1 MSSRAHA
8 ELLDESLSVL
18 QDEEDSHPASAV
30 HTPPKKQIPVLSAFN
45 HLLTQTTA
53 YVGALALLADVLL
66 VFSSI
71 FWRYALNE
79 PLDWSEEVA
88 RALMVTI
95 IFAGA
100 ATSMGRGGH
109 IGVDLFMGWL
119 PHRVRVYV
127 AHASRWVLL
136 AVSVGL
142 MLSSFDLVTAAKV
155 QTTPTG
161 LPNLIYV
168 IPVVFGAV
176 VMSFVALEHA
186 LQANMKELLISLA
199 GVTVLGLIGFVVVKT
214 VPEGVSASGLLM
226 LACFVLGILAG
237 VPIAFTLS
245 IAAMSFFVASPFLP
259 FVFFSQ
265 QVAAGVDHFVLL
277 AIPFFLL
284 AGAAMEVNGMSTRL
298 VELIVRLMGRLR
310 GGLNM
315 TIVFGIAFF
324 SGISGSKL
332 ADIAAVGGVLMPA
345 IRRARQ
351 SSKDAAGLFAASAV
365 MAETIPP
372 CVNMIVMG
380 FVANLSIGALF
391 IAGLIPAAALLILLI
406 IASIVFG
413 KRINVEKAYPVQMPM
428 KQLLIGAGV
437 GLIMVLMIGRGVMAG
452 IATATEI
459 SAFAVVYA
467 IVIGRLA
474 FRELTMKAT
483 VKLFVDTATK
493 SGMLLFI
500 VAAATSLSYGLT
512 MEMIPQKLA
521 AQLISLGT
529 DYGPWLFLVLSIIVV
544 AVFGAV
550 LEGAP
555 ALIIF
560 GPILVPI
567 GVQLGFNPYHYATVL
582 ILSMGFGLFAPP
594 IGLGLYATC
603 AVCGVTMKE
612 VIRPMFKYMVIVLIG
627 IFVIAFVPALT
638 TWLPNVMGY
647 VM

>member
-1 MSSRAHA
+1 MSSLAHA
-8 ELLDESLSVL
+8 ELLNPSY
-18 QDEEDSHPASAV
+18 SAV
-30 HTPPKKQIPVLSAFN
+30 ADEDDAPLSPSAHSQPQQRIPVLSALN
-45 HLLTQTTA
+45 HRLTQATA
-53 YVGALALLADVLL
+53 YVGAAALLADVLL

-79 PLDWSEEVA
+79 PLDWAEEVA

-109 IGVDLFMGWL
+109 IGVDLFLGWL
-119 PHRVRVYV
+119 PLKVRVYV
-127 AHASRWVLL
+127 MHASRWVLL

-142 MLSSFDLVTAAKV
+142 MLSSFDLVSASLV

-161 LPNLIYV
+161 LPQLIYV

-186 LQANMKELLISLA
+186 LQARMKEVVISLL
-199 GVTVLGLIGFVVVKT
+199 GVAVLGLIGFTILKT
-214 VPEGVSASGLLM
+214 VPEGVSGPGFLM
-226 LACFVLGILAG
+226 FACFFLGILAG

-245 IAAMSFFVASPFLP
+245 MSAMSFFVASPFLP

-298 VELIVRLMGRLR
+298 VELIVRLMGRMR

-391 IAGLIPAAALLILLI
+391 IAGLVPAACLLTLLV
-406 IASIVFG
+406 IASVVFG
-413 KRINVEKAYPVQMPM
+413 KRIDVEKAYPVQMP
-428 KQLLIGAGV
+428 KRQLVIGAGV
-437 GLIMVLMIGRGVMAG
+437 GLVMVLMIGRGVMAG

-467 IVIGRLA
+467 IVVGRLA
-474 FRELTMKAT
+474 FRELTLKAT
-483 VKLFVDTATK
+483 VKLFVDTAAK

-512 MEMIPQKLA
+512 MEMIPQKLGA
-521 AQLISLGT
+521 YLVSLGT
-529 DYGPWLFLVLSIIVV
+529 DHGPALFMVLSIVTV
-544 AVFGAV
+544 AIFGAV

-567 GVQLGFNPYHYATVL
+567 GVQLGFDPYHYATVL
-582 ILSMGFGLFAPP
+582 IISMGFGLFAPP

-603 AVCGVTMKE
+603 AVCGVTMKD
-612 VIRPMFKYMVIVLIG
+612 VIRPMCKYMVIVLIG
-627 IFVIAFVPALT
+627 LLVIAFVPALT
-638 TWLPNVMGY
+638 TWLPKLMGY
-647 VM
+647 SL

>member
-1 MSSRAHA
+1 MSSRMHEETLDGSLSMDGEKDELHSSDAAHA
-8 ELLDESLSVL
+8 ARLTPIPLLGM
-18 QDEEDSHPASAV
+18 A
-30 HTPPKKQIPVLSAFN
+30 N
-45 HLLTQTTA
+45 RYMTTA
-53 YVGALALLADVLL
+53 TAWVGAFALFVDVLL
-66 VFSSI
+66 VFASI
-71 FWRYALNE
+71 FWRYTLNE
-79 PLDWSEEVA
+79 PIEWAEEVA

-109 IGVDLFMGWL
+109 IGVDLFLGRL
-119 PHRVRVYV
+119 PTRVRQYV

-136 AVSVGL
+136 AVSCGL
-142 MLSSFDLVTAAKV
+142 MLSSFDLVTASWV
-155 QTTPTG
+155 QTTSTG
-161 LPNLIYV
+161 LPQVIYV
-168 IPVVFGAV
+168 VPVAFGAV
-176 VMSFVALEHA
+176 VMTFVALEHA
-186 LQANMKELLISLA
+186 LQAEAKTVLVSLA
-199 GVTVLGLIGFVVVKT
+199 GVVLVALIGVLVLKT
-214 VPEGVSASGLLM
+214 VPEGTSGPGILM
-226 LACFVLGILAG
+226 FACFFLGILAG

-245 IAAMSFFVASPFLP
+245 ISAMSFFLASPFLP

-277 AIPFFLL
+277 SIPFFLL
-284 AGAAMEVNGMSTRL
+284 AGAAMEVNGMSARL
-298 VELIVRLMGRLR
+298 VELIVRCMGRLR

-315 TIVFGIAFF
+315 TIVIGIAFF

-391 IAGLIPAAALLILLI
+391 VAGLVPAAALLILLI
-406 IASIVFG
+406 VASVVYG
-413 KRINVEKAYPVQMPM
+413 KRIDIEKAYPVQMPIR
-428 KQLLIGAGV
+428 QLVIGAGV
-437 GLIMVLMIGRGVMAG
+437 ALIMVFMIGRGVMAG

-467 IVIGRLA
+467 VVVGRLA
-474 FRELTMKAT
+474 FRELTLKAT
-483 VKLFVDTATK
+483 IKLFVDTAAK

-500 VAAATSLSYGLT
+500 VAAATGLSYALT
-512 MEMIPQKLA
+512 MEMIPQQMA
-521 AQLISLGT
+521 AHLVAIGT
-529 DYGPWLFLVLSIIVV
+529 NYGPGVFLVLSIVMV

-560 GPILVPI
+560 APILVPI
-567 GVQLGFNPYHYATVL
+567 GVQLGFNPLHYATVL
-582 ILSMGFGLFAPP
+582 IIAMGLGLFSPP

-603 AVCGVTMKE
+603 TVCGVSMKD
-612 VIRPMFKYMVIVLIG
+612 VIRPMFKYMAIITVGLLL
-627 IFVIAFVPALT
+627 IAFVPNLT
-638 TWLPNVMGY
+638 VWLPKVMGY
-647 VM
+647 GV

>member
-1 MSSRAHA
+1 MSSRMHEETLDGSLSMDGEKDELHSSDAAHA
-8 ELLDESLSVL
+8 ARLTPIPLLGM
-18 QDEEDSHPASAV
+18 A
-30 HTPPKKQIPVLSAFN
+30 N
-45 HLLTQTTA
+45 RYMTTA
-53 YVGALALLADVLL
+53 TAWVGAFALFVDVLL
-66 VFSSI
+66 VFASI
-71 FWRYALNE
+71 FWRYTLNE
-79 PLDWSEEVA
+79 PIEWAEEVA

-109 IGVDLFMGWL
+109 IGVDLFLGRL
-119 PHRVRVYV
+119 PTRVRQYV

-136 AVSVGL
+136 AVSCGL
-142 MLSSFDLVTAAKV
+142 MLSSFDLVTASLV
-155 QTTPTG
+155 QTTSTG
-161 LPNLIYV
+161 LPQVIYV
-168 IPVVFGAV
+168 VPVAFGAV
-176 VMSFVALEHA
+176 VMTFVALEHA
-186 LQANMKELLISLA
+186 LQAEAKTVLVSLA
-199 GVTVLGLIGFVVVKT
+199 GVVLVALIGVLVLKT
-214 VPEGVSASGLLM
+214 VPEGTSGPGILM
-226 LACFVLGILAG
+226 FACFFLGILAG

-245 IAAMSFFVASPFLP
+245 ISAMSFFLASPFLP

-277 AIPFFLL
+277 SIPFFLL
-284 AGAAMEVNGMSTRL
+284 AGAAMEVNGMSARL
-298 VELIVRLMGRLR
+298 VELIVRCMGRLR

-315 TIVFGIAFF
+315 TIVIGIAFF

-391 IAGLIPAAALLILLI
+391 VAGLVPAAALLILLI
-406 IASIVFG
+406 VASVVYG
-413 KRINVEKAYPVQMPM
+413 KRIDIEKAYPVQMPIR
-428 KQLLIGAGV
+428 QLVIGAGV
-437 GLIMVLMIGRGVMAG
+437 ALIMVFMIGRGVMAG

-467 IVIGRLA
+467 VVVGRLA
-474 FRELTMKAT
+474 FRELTLKAT
-483 VKLFVDTATK
+483 IKLFVDTAAK

-500 VAAATSLSYGLT
+500 VAAATGLSYALT
-512 MEMIPQKLA
+512 MEMIPQQMA
-521 AQLISLGT
+521 AHLVAIGT
-529 DYGPWLFLVLSIIVV
+529 NYGPGVFLVLSIVMV

-560 GPILVPI
+560 APILVPI
-567 GVQLGFNPYHYATVL
+567 GVQLGFNPLHYATVL
-582 ILSMGFGLFAPP
+582 IIAMGLGLFSPP

-603 AVCGVTMKE
+603 TVCGVSMKD
-612 VIRPMFKYMVIVLIG
+612 VIRPMFKYMAIITVGLLL
-627 IFVIAFVPALT
+627 IAFVPNLT
-638 TWLPNVMGY
+638 VWLPKVMGY
-647 VM
+647 GV

>member
-1 MSSRAHA
+1 MSSLAHA
-8 ELLDESLSVL
+8 ELLDPSFSAAADEDDARLSSADHSL
-18 QDEEDSHPASAV
+18 PK
-30 HTPPKKQIPVLSAFN
+30 TPIPFLSALN
-45 HLLTQTTA
+45 HRLTQATSW
-53 YVGALALLADVLL
+53 VGAAALLADVLL

-79 PLDWSEEVA
+79 PLHWAEEVA

-109 IGVDLFMGWL
+109 IGVDLFLGWL
-119 PHRVRVYV
+119 PPRARVYV
-127 AHASRWVLL
+127 MHASRWVLL
-136 AVSVGL
+136 VVSVGL
-142 MLSSFDLVTAAKV
+142 MLSSFDLVSASLV

-161 LPNLIYV
+161 LPQLIYV

-176 VMSFVALEHA
+176 VMSFVALENA
-186 LQANMKELLISLA
+186 LQAPLKEVLISLA
-199 GVTVLGLIGFVVVKT
+199 GVAVLGLIGLVILKT
-214 VPEGVSASGLLM
+214 VPEGVSGPGFLM
-226 LACFVLGILAG
+226 FACFFLGILAG

-245 IAAMSFFVASPFLP
+245 ISAMSFFVASPFLP

-391 IAGLIPAAALLILLI
+391 IAGLVPAACLLTLLI
-406 IASIVFG
+406 IASVVFG
-413 KRINVEKAYPVQMPM
+413 KRIDVEKAYPVQMP
-428 KQLLIGAGV
+428 KRQLVIGAGV
-437 GLIMVLMIGRGVMAG
+437 GLVMVLMIGRGVMAG

-474 FRELTMKAT
+474 FRELTLKAT
-483 VKLFVDTATK
+483 VKLFVDTAAK

-512 MEMIPQKLA
+512 MEMIPQKLGA
-521 AQLISLGT
+521 YLVSLGT
-529 DYGPWLFLVLSIIVV
+529 DYGPALFMVLSIVTV
-544 AVFGAV
+544 AIFGAV

-567 GVQLGFNPYHYATVL
+567 GVQLGFDPYHYATVL
-582 ILSMGFGLFAPP
+582 IISMGFGLFAPP

-603 AVCGVTMKE
+603 AVCGVTMKD
-612 VIRPMFKYMVIVLIG
+612 VIRPMCKYMVIVLIG
-627 IFVIAFVPALT
+627 LFVIAFVPALT
-638 TWLPNVMGY
+638 TWLPKLMGY
-647 VM
+647 SL